1 MKYRVKIN
9 PDVEDKDELISMGFK
24 FDVVYYATRNDRIK
38 YIIKGFE
45 FEEKDLIFF
54 RGNN

>member
-9 PDVEDKDELISMGFK
+9 PDVEDKNELISMGFK
-24 FDVVYYATRNDRIK
+24 FNIVYYATRNDRMK

-45 FEEKDLIFF
+45 FEEKDSIFF
-54 RGNN
+54 RR